1 MAIDP
6 TDQEAIRAFAD
17 AAADLATLGGADSAA
32 VQILARHGDAE
43 LLRSYFRRR
52 LELVQAR
59 AGEGGGLAQ
68 VRALAEQ
75 ALAELHRIGPELP
88 LRILALASKLN
99 APAVVQTG
107 LSKVLAESD
116 IRAAPVG
123 VRELIEALAGPF
135 VARTVAFAPGD
146 LGRQVQLAAEL
157 VQGSFRIERR
167 NALYAIGAGLL
178 PDDGVVRMNA
188 GFSELAAGKVREA
201 RDLSPRPGRPTSMVK
216 RGWLGR
222 MHQGT
227 LRGPLLP
234 FRQSKA
240 FSSATSPA
248 QAWPRISLT
257 TPSLNQGRYIE
268 AAILS
273 VLNQNYPNLEYVVV
287 DGGSTDETL
296 AILDRY
302 RHRIDSMSWRRGWTR
317 PPP

>member
-1 MAIDP
+1 
-6 TDQEAIRAFAD
+6 
-17 AAADLATLGGADSAA
+17 
-32 VQILARHGDAE
+32 
-43 LLRSYFRRR
+43 
-52 LELVQAR
+52 
-59 AGEGGGLAQ
+59 
-68 VRALAEQ
+68 
-75 ALAELHRIGPELP
+75 
-88 LRILALASKLN
+88 
-99 APAVVQTG
+99 VQTG

-201 RDLSPRPGRPTSMVK
+201 RDLFAAARTTDIYGEARLAWPHASGNVAWPFAAFPTVESFFE
-216 RGWLGR
+216 RDLAG
-222 MHQGT
+222 
-227 LRGPLLP
+227 
-234 FRQSKA
+234 
-240 FSSATSPA
+240 

-302 RHRIDSMSWRRGWTR
+302 RHRIDSIVVAEGMDQTAALNFAMERFTGDLIGWLNTDDMLA
-317 PPP
+317 PGALHAAATLA